1 MNEKIIVEKIKNN
14 FKLFFKVSFLSK
26 DNLKILINKNNNELI
41 DFEINLNYLLNY
53 KKAYNNNIQD
63 EDKVFY
69 SLLKDIEFIITSC
82 SFENDEE
89 YLEIFENKEKNK
101 ENIKK
106 MYDAYK
112 QIGVEIIEKLKHEYS
127 ESELE
132 ELFCILKKI

>member
-1 MNEKIIVEKIKNN
+1 MNEKTIVEQIKNN
-14 FKLFFKVSFLSK
+14 FNLFFKVSFLSK
-26 DNLKILINKNNNELI
+26 DNLKILINKNNNELV

-106 MYDAYK
+106 MYDVYK